1 MMTERRA
8 ISSGSKYE
16 ELAGYSRAVVDGEW
30 IFLSGTAGFDMA
42 SGGFPDDAGEQAAQA
57 LKNIGEALAKA
68 DAGFADVVRVRVYL
82 ADRRDVVAV
91 SSHLRKTFADP
102 RPTNTTIICGFA
114 DPAIKVELEMTALR
128 RRR

>member
-1 MMTERRA
+1 MPMTKRWA

-16 ELAGYSRAVVDGEW
+16 ELAGYSRAVIDGEW

-42 SGGFPDDAGEQAAQA
+42 SGSFPEDAGEQAVQA
-57 LKNIGEALAKA
+57 LKTIGEALAKA

-91 SSHLRKTFADP
+91 SSLLRKTFADP

-114 DPAIKVELEMTALR
+114 DPAIKVELEITALR
-128 RRR
+128 RR